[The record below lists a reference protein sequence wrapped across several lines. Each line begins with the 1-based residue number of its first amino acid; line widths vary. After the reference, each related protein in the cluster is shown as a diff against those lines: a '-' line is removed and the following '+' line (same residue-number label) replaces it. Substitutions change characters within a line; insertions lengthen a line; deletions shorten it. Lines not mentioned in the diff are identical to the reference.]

1 MGARAIKAIA
11 ALNRIALSGTHV
23 NTRCAR
29 ENKINRKTLREEKE
43 TTTWITKHGS
53 TYSRELL
60 KTDDK

>member
-29 ENKINRKTLREEKE
+29 ENKINRKTLREEGNNDMDHQ
-43 TTTWITKHGS
+43 TWINMN
-53 TYSRELL
+53 SRELL